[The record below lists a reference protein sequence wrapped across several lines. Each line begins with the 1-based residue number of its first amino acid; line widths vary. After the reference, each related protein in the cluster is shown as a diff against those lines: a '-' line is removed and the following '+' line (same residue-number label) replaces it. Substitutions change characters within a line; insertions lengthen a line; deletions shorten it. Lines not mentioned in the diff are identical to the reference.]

1 MTTPLTITRLEVTH
15 VSPKYSF
22 LRVRTSDETLTGIGE
37 ACLEGKAR
45 VVESALREFADYL
58 IGKDPRR
65 IEQIWHELYR
75 GTFYPSGSILAS
87 AISAID
93 QALWDILGKHYGAP
107 VHALLGGAVRE
118 RVRLYQHVQV
128 EDHGPFQLSDGDRH
142 IELLTAR
149 ARQAVADGFT
159 MIKTALPGPARQLE
173 SRAYVRWQGERFRAL
188 REAVGDEVDIAID
201 FHGRATPDVAEAVI
215 REIADAHP
223 MFVEEPCL
231 PENVSAMAALAR
243 KVPVPIATGERLFTR
258 WAFRQVLEEGAA
270 SVLQPDLAHCGGISE
285 GRKIAA
291 MGDAYYAGFAPH
303 NPLGPVN
310 LAASIHLSATLPSFV
325 AQEQQFLGEGVVREP
340 FVARDG
346 FVDLPTAPGLGVE
359 LLDDLGGAEDFDGGW
374 GLPTW
379 RDPRD
384 GALLPW

>member
-1 MTTPLTITRLEVTH
+1 MLTITGLDVTH
-15 VSPKYSF
+15 VAPRYSF
-22 LRVRTSDETLTGIGE
+22 LTIRTSDDALTGIGE

-45 VVESALREFADYL
+45 VVEAALREFSDYL

-65 IEQIWHELYR
+65 IEQIWYELYR

-87 AISAID
+87 AISAVD
-93 QALWDILGKHYGAP
+93 QALWDILGKFYDTP
-107 VHALLGGAVRE
+107 VHALLGGAVRD
-118 RVRLYQHVQV
+118 RIRLYQHVHV
-128 EDHGPFQLSDGDRH
+128 DDHRGFDLADGDAH
-142 IELLTAR
+142 VELLCAR
-149 ARQAVADGFT
+149 AREAVAAGFT

-215 REIADAHP
+215 RQIVDYSP

-258 WAFRQVLEEGAA
+258 WGFRQVLEEGAA
-270 SVLQPDLAHCGGISE
+270 SVLQPDLAHCGGITE

-291 MGDAYYAGFAPH
+291 MGETYYAGFAPH

-310 LAASIHLSATLPSFV
+310 LAASIHLSATVPSFV

-340 FVARDG
+340 VVVRDG
-346 FVDLPTAPGLGVE
+346 YVELPTAPGLGME
-359 LLDDLGGAEDFDGGW
+359 LLPGVGDRDDFDGGW
-374 GLPTW
+374 TLPTW

-384 GALLPW
+384 GSLMPW

>member
-1 MTTPLTITRLEVTH
+1 MLRIERLEVRH
-15 VSPKYSF
+15 VAPKYSI
-22 LRVRTSDETLTGIGE
+22 LLVHTSDESIVGVGE

-45 VVESALREFADYL
+45 VVETALEEFSEYVV
-58 IGKDPRR
+58 GKDPRR

-75 GTFYPSGSILAS
+75 GTFYPSGSILCS

-93 QALWDILGKHYGAP
+93 QALWDILGKFYGAP
-107 VHALLGGAVRE
+107 VHALLGGAVRD
-118 RVRLYQHVQV
+118 RIRLYAHVQV
-128 EDHGPFQLSDGDRH
+128 DDHGPFSLDQGDRH
-142 IELLTAR
+142 IQQLTERAR
-149 ARQAVADGFT
+149 AAAAAGFT

-173 SRAYVRWQGERFRAL
+173 SRAYVRWQGQRFRAL

-215 REIADAHP
+215 REIADYHP
-223 MFVEEPCL
+223 AFVEEPCL
-231 PENVSAMAALAR
+231 PENVGAMAALAK

-258 WAFRQVLEEGAA
+258 WGFRDVLEQGAA

-291 MGDAYYAGFAPH
+291 MGETYYAGFAPH

-310 LAASIHLSATLPSFV
+310 LAASMHLAATVPSFV
-325 AQEQQFLGEGVVREP
+325 AQEQITLGEGILVEP
-340 FVARDG
+340 FEAVDG
-346 FVDLPTAPGLGVE
+346 YVELSQKPGLGVE
-359 LLDDLGGAEDFDGGW
+359 LLPGTPAFDGRW
-374 GLPTW
+374 TLPTW

-384 GALLPW
+384 GALVPW